1 MQKLTLLLVKDFAL
15 KQKENISFLRNFIFL
30 HCLTRDLHPLLEY
43 FLPNGSINL
52 CKRRYFVFM

>member
-30 HCLTRDLHPLLEY
+30 HCLTR
-43 FLPNGSINL
+43 FLV
-52 CKRRYFVFM
+52 RVFPA